1 VKFTICN
8 APQRSEA
15 WFKDRLGLATGS
27 RAGDIVAKIKSG
39 EAAARRDYRCQL
51 VAERLTGKPQEND
64 FVNADMERGIAL
76 EADARRAYEA
86 HTGLLAEETG
96 FLRSVELDAG
106 CSLDGAINAFEG
118 VLEIKCPRTA
128 THLNYLRENRLP
140 ARYTAQATHNVFVS
154 GAKWIDFVSYCP
166 ALPENLSLFV
176 VRVEAK
182 DLDLEGYAAELK
194 AFLAEV
200 REETESLK
208 NWRLK

>member
-1 VKFTICN
+1 MKFTICN

-96 FLRSVELDAG
+96 FLRSAELDAG

-140 ARYTAQATHNVFVS
+140 VRYTAQATHNVFVS
-154 GAKWIDFVSYCP
+154 GAKWIDFVSFCP